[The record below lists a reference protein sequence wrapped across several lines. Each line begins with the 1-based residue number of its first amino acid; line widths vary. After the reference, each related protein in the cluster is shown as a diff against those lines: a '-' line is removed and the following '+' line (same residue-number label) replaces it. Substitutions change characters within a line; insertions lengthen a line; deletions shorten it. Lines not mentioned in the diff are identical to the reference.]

1 MSFELFQLS
10 DKKKWN
16 SILGKFHKKFQDVY
30 FTPEYFSLYQKN
42 GDGIA
47 NCFFYNSR
55 FGKVIYPF
63 IKNSINQLGYK
74 LKKQY
79 FDIQG
84 VYGYNGCIY
93 SNLSDN
99 LINDF
104 HKEFNK
110 YCKENNIVSEFVRFH
125 PIIKNHLFSK
135 KHMRIQFNRKT
146 IYLDLN
152 QTYEKIFNFEYSSNN
167 RNMIRKGKKSLYVEI
182 SKDRKDFDLFRKN
195 YLNTMKKINSK
206 KYYLFSAK
214 YFAGFLQDL
223 KTQTYVLNIYSLNKK
238 IQNSMILLINGD
250 YAHYHLSGR
259 SKNCT
264 INASNNLMLDEA
276 IKFAQKKRCKYFH
289 LGGGSTIEANDTL
302 LKFKSNFSKTKL
314 DFYIGSRIHNKK
326 IYDSICNIW
335 DKKNPNLKDKMA
347 NYNFKYRQID
357 A

>member
-104 HKEFNK
+104 HKK
-110 YCKENNIVSEFVRFH
+110 
-125 PIIKNHLFSK
+125 
-135 KHMRIQFNRKT
+135 
-146 IYLDLN
+146 
-152 QTYEKIFNFEYSSNN
+152 TYE
-167 RNMIRKGKKSLYVEI
+167 
-182 SKDRKDFDLFRKN
+182 
-195 YLNTMKKINSK
+195 
-206 KYYLFSAK
+206 
-214 YFAGFLQDL
+214 
-223 KTQTYVLNIYSLNKK
+223 
-238 IQNSMILLINGD
+238 
-250 YAHYHLSGR
+250 
-259 SKNCT
+259 
-264 INASNNLMLDEA
+264 
-276 IKFAQKKRCKYFH
+276 
-289 LGGGSTIEANDTL
+289 DTV
-302 LKFKSNFSKTKL
+302 
-314 DFYIGSRIHNKK
+314 
-326 IYDSICNIW
+326 
-335 DKKNPNLKDKMA
+335 
-347 NYNFKYRQID
+347 Q
-357 A
+357 